1 MNRRAFLSATTA
13 GTVMT
18 ACQNP
23 PPAAPASPDPIDT
36 LVNKAR
42 DLGPVPAEEL
52 RGRIARLQELLT
64 ASRAGSYLVE
74 AGSSLEYFTG
84 IRWGRSERLFAAV
97 IRRTGDPILICPGFE
112 ETRAQQQN
120 LLGLPVRVW
129 QEHEDP
135 VPLLAAAIQ
144 DANPG
149 TLLVEPTTRW
159 WIIDRL
165 RQIRPTVEIQD
176 GTQATDSCRLR
187 KSPVE
192 LERIRLANSITRDA
206 FRAALAGVWEGIT
219 ESQLAERISRAFRRM
234 GVRGGALVLFGP
246 NSALPHGSAVDRQ
259 LRLGDIILVD
269 GGCNVSGYVADV
281 TRSVVFGE
289 PSELQADIWRIVH
302 HAQQQAMTAVRP
314 GITAG
319 ELDDIARRAIAE
331 AGYGPDYTYFAHRLG
346 HGIGMDGHEPPY
358 LVRGNPQALEPGMVL
373 SVEPGIYLH
382 GQFGIRHED
391 NVVVTEQGFEVLGE
405 PLSGDAIRLG

>member
-1 MNRRAFLSATTA
+1 MNRRAFLSAATA

-18 ACQNP
+18 ACQDP
-23 PPAAPASPDPIDT
+23 PPAAPHSPDPIDT
-36 LVNKAR
+36 LVNR
-42 DLGPVPAEEL
+42 TRSLDPIPAEEL
-52 RGRIARLQELLT
+52 HNRIARLQGHLAT
-64 ASRAGSYLVE
+64 SQAGSYLVE

-97 IRRTGDPILICPGFE
+97 IPRTGDPVLICPGFE
-112 ETRAQQQN
+112 EARAQQQDR
-120 LLGLPVRVW
+120 LGLQLRVW

-135 VPLLAAAIQ
+135 VALLAGALQ

-149 TLLVEPTTRW
+149 PVVVEPTTRW

-165 RQIRPTVEIQD
+165 RQLRPALEIQD

-192 LERIRLANSITRDA
+192 LERIRLANSLTRDA
-206 FRAALAGVWEGIT
+206 FRTALAGVWEGMT

-259 LRLGDIILVD
+259 LRLGDIILMD
-269 GGCNVSGYVADV
+269 GGCSVSGYVADV
-281 TRSVVFGE
+281 TRSVIFGE
-289 PSELQADIWRIVH
+289 PSGLQADLWRIVH
-302 HAQQQAMTAVRP
+302 RAQQEAIEAVRP

-319 ELDDIARRAIAE
+319 ELDDIARRIIAE
-331 AGYGPDYTYFAHRLG
+331 AGYGPDYTYFTHRLG
-346 HGIGMDGHEPPY
+346 HGIGLDGHEPPY
-358 LVRGNPQALEPGMVL
+358 LVRGNSQVLEPGMVF
-373 SVEPGIYLH
+373 SVEPGIYLP

-405 PLSGDAIRLG
+405 PLSEDAIRLG